1 MDEENDSKS
10 NENNSDL
17 SNEQVCIDLEV
28 EENNKEEKIIEIP
41 ESEYLALKKE
51 VEKYKKVAD
60 ENFSKL
66 QRAQADFDNYKK
78 ILDKQKIEYLNY
90 AEKGILLKILDIID
104 EYEIALNALKKE
116 IGEGKEIEG
125 MEIIYN
131 KFIEML
137 QKEEVKP
144 IKSLGEKFDPFIHEC
159 LLSEATDEYPEDT
172 VLEEIKKGY
181 YFKDKV
187 LRPALVKIAKNKE
200 RK

>member
-1 MDEENDSKS
+1 MDKEKDSKS
-10 NENNSDL
+10 SGNNSD
-17 SNEQVCIDLEV
+17 STNDQDFVDLEV
-28 EENNKEEKIIEIP
+28 EENNKEDKIIEIS
-41 ESEYLALKKE
+41 ESEYLKLKEEIK
-51 VEKYKKVAD
+51 KYKELAD
-60 ENFSKL
+60 ENLNKL
-66 QRAQADFDNYKK
+66 KRAQADFDNYKK

-104 EYEIALNALKKE
+104 EYEIALNALKKQF
-116 IGEGKEIEG
+116 GEGKKIEG
-125 MEIIYN
+125 IEIIYN

-137 QKEEVKP
+137 QKEGVKP
-144 IKSLGEKFDPFIHEC
+144 IKSVGESFDPFIHEC
-159 LLSEATDEYPEDT
+159 LLNEITDECPEDT